1 MNFGFLSETLQI
13 DSGTVTAFF
22 LIAAGIAA
30 LLQLAKGWVR
40 MLWPAASAHPAWER
54 QVIRTAA
61 VLLGVVGMSG
71 YLQSFGWL
79 EFSLGT
85 LAGMLSEAVYRWF
98 IAELTRR
105 TKVDA

>member
-1 MNFGFLSETLQI
+1 MDFGFLSDTLQI

-30 LLQLAKGWVR
+30 VLQLAKGWVR
-40 MLWPAASAHPAWER
+40 MLWPAVAAHPAWER
-54 QVIRTAA
+54 QVIRTTAT
-61 VLLGVVGMSG
+61 LLGIAGMSG

-79 EFSLGT
+79 ECSMGA
-85 LAGMLSEAVYRWF
+85 LAGMLSESVYRWF